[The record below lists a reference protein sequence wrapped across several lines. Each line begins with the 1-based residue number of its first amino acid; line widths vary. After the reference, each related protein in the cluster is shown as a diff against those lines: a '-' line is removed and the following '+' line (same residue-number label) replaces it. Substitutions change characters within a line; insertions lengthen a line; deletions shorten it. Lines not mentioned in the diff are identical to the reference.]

1 MPPGPEPNIGVGTLR
16 ISDHARD
23 LVMQVLD
30 SGRLSYGRFARELED
45 RVAQLHGC
53 RFGVLSNSGTSAL
66 HVAVGALKE
75 MHGWADG
82 DEVIVPAVTF
92 VATVNVVIHNN
103 LTPVLVD
110 VDPIHYDLDPSLVEA
125 AITERTRA
133 MIPVHL
139 FGQPCDMDP
148 LMDIARRHDLRVIE
162 DSCETMAARYGGR
175 SVGSFGDIA
184 CFSTYVAHLLST
196 GVGGLNTTNSPEY
209 AVKLRSLINHGRDSI
224 YTSID
229 DDDNLGPERLR
240 TVVERRFRFISAGH
254 SFRTTELEAALGVAQ
269 LDEDFDESIRA
280 RRANAAFLSRA
291 LSHLEP
297 RIQLPAIRPGSEHS
311 FMMYPIL
318 LNEDPKD
325 DFVMHLEQR
334 GIETRDMMPLTNQPV
349 YQDLLQLD
357 ESQFPVAQRINAS
370 GFYLGCHQHLTSSDL
385 DYIVSVIDEYWNPDR
400 KPGDRQSVLLIDAL
414 NIPGRPEDLPL
425 ERLPTQLFDR
435 ILVAAPGLPA
445 ATADRFR
452 AINPDIEFLSTGDLG
467 TALFDPDRGNR
478 DIVIF
483 PLDGGYD
490 PDDIGRLLLSLQRGN
505 DLVIGSRFT
514 VGSGVRPGPLSQPR
528 RIGNRFF
535 TLFANLI
542 FGGNLTDSLSQ
553 FKALRTDNFA
563 DLHLPSDRV
572 AASYDLSLTALRRQL
587 RVAES
592 PSAER
597 PSGGRS
603 GGRTIRALASVPS
616 LLRVLISNM
625 LRGRPAGR

>member
-1 MPPGPEPNIGVGTLR
+1 MPFGAQPNIGVGALH

-53 RFGVLSNSGTSAL
+53 RFGIFSNSGTSAL

-75 MHGWADG
+75 IHGWADG

-103 LTPVLVD
+103 LTPVVVD
-110 VDPIHYDLDPSLVEA
+110 VDPVHYDLDPAGVEA
-125 AITERTRA
+125 AITNRTRA

-162 DSCETMAARYGGR
+162 DSCETMVAKYEGR
-175 SVGSFGDIA
+175 PVGSFGDIA

-224 YTSID
+224 YMSID

-240 TVVERRFRFISAGH
+240 TVVERRFRFVSAGH
-254 SFRTTELEAALGVAQ
+254 SFRSTELEAALGVAQ
-269 LDEDFDESIRA
+269 LDEDFEDSIRA
-280 RRANAAFLSRA
+280 RRANAAFLNQA
-291 LSHLEP
+291 LTHLESK
-297 RIQLPAIRPGSEHS
+297 IQLPSVRPGSEHS

-318 LNEDPKD
+318 LREDPKN
-325 DFVMHLEQR
+325 DFVMHLERR

-349 YQDLLQLD
+349 YTDLLELD
-357 ESQFPVAQRINAS
+357 ESHFPVARRINAS

-385 DYIVSVIDEYWNPDR
+385 DYIVSVIDEYWSPTS
-400 KPGDRQSVLLIDAL
+400 KPGDRQSVLVIDAF
-414 NIPGRPEDLPL
+414 NIPADPDNAAI

-435 ILVAAPGLPA
+435 ILIAAADLPGT
-445 ATADRFR
+445 TADRLR
-452 AINPDIEFLSTGDLG
+452 SIGPEVEFLATTDLEASLVEQDG
-467 TALFDPDRGNR
+467 CAR

-483 PLDGGYD
+483 PLDGSYN
-490 PDDIGRLLLSLQRGN
+490 PDDVGRLLLNLQRGN

-514 VGSGVRPGPLSQPR
+514 VGSGSRPGPLSQPR
-528 RIGNRFF
+528 RVGNRFF
-535 TLFANLI
+535 TLIANLI

-553 FKALRTDNFA
+553 FKALRTETVA
-563 DLHLPSDRV
+563 GLHLSSDRV
-572 AASYDLSLTALRRQL
+572 VASYEISLNALCRRLRIAEVSTAE
-587 RVAES
+587 VE
-592 PSAER
+592 
-597 PSGGRS
+597 GGD
-603 GGRTIRALASVPS
+603 GGGSRTVRALTSIPS
-616 LLRVLISNM
+616 LLRVLASNM
-625 LRGRPAGR
+625 LRGRDARS